1 MDIFKEL
8 IESNEILIM
17 FGFAII
23 LLAILIKWLFDEIEK

>member
-8 IESNEILIM
+8 IESNEMLIM
-17 FGFAII
+17 FAFAII